1 MAGAKFAL
9 FPQPRGPSCAIL
21 PGAARDSRRCPRGFC
36 LARAVRGARPATPDA
51 RSHAAVLLR
60 VPATSP
66 CHVHSDQQTLPR
78 RRRRE
83 HCPPTACS
91 RSFLD
96 RVLQPLEVPA
106 KISVTTPRPR
116 SDSADHFQSDFGSS
130 LAQGF
135 QVETLKPGRR
145 EASRYSTR
153 AWAGPLHAAQDFL
166 PPFTFAGTVTGCARF
181 RYHCCATPIKLPVI
195 MYTASPLEKGMM
207 KNIAANESGINFII
221 ICCWGSVVVMGVIFV
236 CRYIVPAIIT

>member
-9 FPQPRGPSCAIL
+9 FPQPHGPSCAIL

-51 RSHAAVLLR
+51 RWHAAVLLR

-106 KISVTTPRPR
+106 KISVTTPLPR
-116 SDSADHFQSDFGSS
+116 SDSADHFQSNFGSS
-130 LAQGF
+130 LAQGC
-135 QVETLKPGRR
+135 QVENPETRLAQGRQGETLKPRRR

-153 AWAGPLHAAQDFL
+153 AWAGPPHAAQDFL

-181 RYHCCATPIKLPVI
+181 RYHCCATPIRLPVI

-221 ICCWGSVVVMGVIFV
+221 ICC
-236 CRYIVPAIIT
+236 